1 MNKQNILTTGWKK
14 KKHLPLYFQQLYFTA
29 GGTTLPQAFNQN
41 ISSMTCTEYFI
52 FQIYVKSRNLQSE
65 WFESDWRKIV
75 HVNTVVDSVFFFF
88 LHFLIRSLEE
98 SLILTTEFWKII
110 KLIQLRIKSIYDDIR
125 IWSAVVLAAFQT
137 QVLHILLGFLN
148 LFFSP
153 KKTPLLSE
161 MTIHIQALDL
171 LNHKPHTAFTDHTTY
186 QDRSRLSISRLHSAA
201 VYILKLSTEPSQKH
215 TCTCLIQRGYVS
227 L

>member
-1 MNKQNILTTGWKK
+1 MHRVFYFSNLCKK
-14 KKHLPLYFQQLYFTA
+14 SESPIRVIWIRLKKNRPCKHSCWLSFFFFFFFFFFL
-29 GGTTLPQAFNQN
+29 
-41 ISSMTCTEYFI
+41 ISSFEESFI
-52 FQIYVKSRNLQSE
+52 FTN
-65 WFESDWRKIV
+65 
-75 HVNTVVDSVFFFF
+75 VNTVVDSVFFFFFFF

>member
-1 MNKQNILTTGWKK
+1 MHRVFYFSNLCKK
-14 KKHLPLYFQQLYFTA
+14 SESPIRVIWIRLKKNRPCKHSCWLSFF
-29 GGTTLPQAFNQN
+29 
-41 ISSMTCTEYFI
+41 FI
-52 FQIYVKSRNLQSE
+52 
-65 WFESDWRKIV
+65 
-75 HVNTVVDSVFFFF
+75 FF